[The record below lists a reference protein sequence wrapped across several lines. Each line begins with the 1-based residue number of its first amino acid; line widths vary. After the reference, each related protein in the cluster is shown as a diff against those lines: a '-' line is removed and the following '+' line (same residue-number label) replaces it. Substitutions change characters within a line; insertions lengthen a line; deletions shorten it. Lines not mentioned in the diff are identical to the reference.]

1 MSTFRVAPGRSLRMP
16 PTRLKKIVVAK
27 GVIRV
32 GEPGR
37 LIPPGELLPD
47 DYVAWAAEK
56 IEGGTGRTLL
66 ANLLADG
73 VIVEES

>member
-1 MSTFRVAPGRSLRMP
+1 MSAFRVAPGRSLRMP
-16 PTRLKKIVVAK
+16 PTKLKKIVLPK

-37 LIPPGELLPD
+37 LITPGELLPD

-56 IEGGTGRTLL
+56 VEGNGRTLL

>member
-1 MSTFRVAPGRSLRMP
+1 VSFRVAPGQSLRMA
-16 PTRLKKIVVAK
+16 PTKLKKIVVAK

-37 LIPPGELLPD
+37 LIPPGELLD
-47 DYVAWAAEK
+47 ESYVAFASTK
-56 IEGGTGRTLL
+56 VEGNGRTLL

-73 VIVEES
+73 VIVEAS

>member
-1 MSTFRVAPGRSLRMP
+1 MSAFRVAPGRSLRLP
-16 PTRLKKIVVAK
+16 VTKLKKIVLPK